1 MKRSGEDEVVESVMQ
16 YASVWKVLV
25 GTIPGADLTDRP
37 GLSIR
42 WADADFPFW
51 NAVFLTE
58 QLADERVLNNR
69 LEEASAFLRE
79 KGKVGLVYI
88 CHDFLSDAARERLP
102 AAVAK
107 EKLERV
113 LPVYGMAGNIL
124 PLKTPIHP
132 SLRIERVK
140 DQAQLQAYADINSEA
155 YEFPLEWARSGL
167 LGSTFWKEVA
177 YAYLGYEEGVPV
189 SAACVVVNSGSLYLA
204 LVATRPPAQ
213 RKGFGEATVR
223 HALQAAYEA
232 TGLKRT
238 ILHATDAGSPVY
250 RRVGYQRTA
259 EFLAYKRID
268 VL

>member
-58 QLADERVLNNR
+58 QLADGRVLNNR
-69 LEEASAFLRE
+69 LEEASAFLR
-79 KGKVGLVYI
+79 YI
-88 CHDFLSDAARERLP
+88 LS
-102 AAVAK
+102 
-107 EKLERV
+107 
-113 LPVYGMAGNIL
+113 
-124 PLKTPIHP
+124 LKTLIHP

-155 YEFPLEWARSGL
+155 CAFSLEWARSGL

>member
-1 MKRSGEDEVVESVMQ
+1 MQ

-42 WADADFPFW
+42 WADAEFPFW

-58 QLADERVLNNR
+58 QLADGRVLNNR
-69 LEEASAFLRE
+69 LEEASAFLR
-79 KGKVGLVYI
+79 YI
-88 CHDFLSDAARERLP
+88 LS
-102 AAVAK
+102 
-107 EKLERV
+107 
-113 LPVYGMAGNIL
+113 
-124 PLKTPIHP
+124 LKTLIHP

-155 YEFPLEWARSGL
+155 CAFPLEWARSGL

-189 SAACVVVNSGSLYLA
+189 FAACVVVNSGSLYLA
-204 LVATRPPAQ
+204 LVATWPPAQ

-232 TGLKRT
+232 TGLKRA

>member
-42 WADADFPFW
+42 WADAEFPFW

-58 QLADERVLNNR
+58 QLADGRVLNNR
-69 LEEASAFLRE
+69 LEEASAFLR
-79 KGKVGLVYI
+79 YI
-88 CHDFLSDAARERLP
+88 LS
-102 AAVAK
+102 
-107 EKLERV
+107 
-113 LPVYGMAGNIL
+113 
-124 PLKTPIHP
+124 LKTLIHP

-155 YEFPLEWARSGL
+155 CAFPLEWARSGL

-177 YAYLGYEEGVPV
+177 YAYLGYEEGVAV
-189 SAACVVVNSGSLYLA
+189 FAACVVVNSGSLYLA